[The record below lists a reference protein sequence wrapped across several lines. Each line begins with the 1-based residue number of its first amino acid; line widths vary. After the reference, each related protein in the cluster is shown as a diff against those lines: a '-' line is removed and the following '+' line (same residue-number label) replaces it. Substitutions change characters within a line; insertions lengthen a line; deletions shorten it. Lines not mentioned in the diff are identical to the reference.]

1 MLVEKLL
8 HEGLSPP
15 FLSLEITEKVRIGYV
30 GLVGRIVKSLVKDL
44 LEFADEVPASSH
56 QLRQTEDVVR
66 NIECVVPCTSF
77 MEARNSFEVLTL
89 PRIERFE
96 EGTFFLQR
104 TEGAEVRTVVV
115 AVLKRLHAE
124 PFGILIM
131 AEVGGEERKRMVS
144 DVIFKG
150 MGDGIVS

>member
-1 MLVEKLL
+1 M
-8 HEGLSPP
+8 
-15 FLSLEITEKVRIGYV
+15 R
-30 GLVGRIVKSLVKDL
+30 D
-44 LEFADEVPASSH
+44 
-56 QLRQTEDVVR
+56 
-66 NIECVVPCTSF
+66 IESIVPCTSF
-77 MEARNSFEVLTL
+77 VEARNGFEILTL

-96 EGTFFLQR
+96 EGAVFLQR

-150 MGDGIVS
+150 MRDGIVS